1 MVSLSSLWS
10 AIPPV
15 VAAVWALFALL
26 VLVAVFFVLRAER
39 RPYVAAG
46 QQGAWLAVR
55 LATLPIVAVALAA
68 VIGVSRQVSGMEAL
82 AVFYGMLLTVAPL
95 LYFGLHMVI
104 ARLAG
109 LRAGQGMSLAAVGL
123 AILLAP
129 AFAAVP
135 AQIAGFAAQHGWSK
149 FETGRAEITQPAHS
163 LAAAGRHLLPAGEE
177 LWSQHWRADA
187 GVRSVEGMEVPPY
200 GEVVAPGGQPF
211 RSFGSWICRDRMDL
225 HVTWPASMG
234 ETTLTVRWRDAS
246 GRLKASQLRIARPAS
261 EPAPM
266 AAQWTAEGVVLPVR
280 PPRIAASTAWPKP
293 AGNLE
298 YFTTLNAWE
307 PHESPQDF
315 CLPRPYRSARP
326 VGGIALRIEH
336 RGGEPLRAE
345 FPRPAD

>member
-1 MVSLSSLWS
+1 MWS
-10 AIPPV
+10 ALPPV
-15 VAAVWALFALL
+15 VAAVWALVALA
-26 VLVAVFFVLRAER
+26 VLAAVFFVLRAER
-39 RPYVAAG
+39 RRYVAAG
-46 QQGAWLAVR
+46 QQGGWLAVR

-68 VIGVSRQVSGMEAL
+68 VIAASRRVSGMEAL

-95 LYFGLHMVI
+95 LYFGLHIAI

-109 LRAGQGMSLAAVGL
+109 LRAGQGMSLAALGL

-129 AFAAVP
+129 AFVAVP
-135 AQIAGFAAQHGWSK
+135 AQVAGFAAQHWWSK
-149 FETGRAEITQPAHS
+149 LEAGRAAITQPAHS
-163 LAAAGRHLLPAGEE
+163 LAAAGRHLLPGGEE
-177 LWSQHWRADA
+177 IWSQHWRADA
-187 GVRSVEGMEVPPY
+187 AVRSIEGMEVPPY
-200 GEVVAPGGQPF
+200 GEVAAPGRQPF
-211 RSFGSWICRDRMDL
+211 HSFGSWICRDRMDL

-246 GRLKASQLRIARPAS
+246 GSLRASQLRIARPQG

-266 AAQWTAEGVVLPVR
+266 AAQWTAEGVALPVR
-280 PPRIAASTAWPKP
+280 PPRIAASTAWPK
-293 AGNLE
+293 AEGKLE
-298 YFTTLNAWE
+298 YFNHLNAWE

-315 CLPRPYRSARP
+315 CLPRPYRSAARP